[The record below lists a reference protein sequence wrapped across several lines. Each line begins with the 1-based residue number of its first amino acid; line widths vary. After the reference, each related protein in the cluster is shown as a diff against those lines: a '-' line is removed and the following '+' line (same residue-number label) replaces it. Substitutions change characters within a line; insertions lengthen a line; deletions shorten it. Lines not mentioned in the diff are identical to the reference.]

1 MFLSFIFFIIFIFN
15 NIYGNSVE
23 RIGVQ
28 NNIFASG
35 TGQSKGTYTFLA
47 GSSSG
52 NMFGHDVFFDYLD
65 CGTGNKYGYHV
76 IIPSIT
82 CGIHYGVFS
91 VVEKSNSYAG
101 YFLGRTA
108 IGTDAA
114 NTYILPL
121 SRGTAGQIMQTDGS
135 GNVTWQSASTALGS
149 NFWGT
154 SGNSGTNATTN
165 FIGTTDNQ
173 DLVFKRNNINS
184 GAIRLTNSTYGVESG
199 INITT
204 AGRNTA
210 IGSNSL
216 HSNVSAS
223 YSTALGANAFYS
235 GNFSNSVAIGDASVI
250 SANNQIRMGDAGVT
264 SIGGF
269 ANWTNVSD
277 KRFKKNVQENVPGL
291 SFITKLKPVTY
302 SLDLDAIHGYLK
314 TPDNIR
320 KPETETEKKQE
331 IQTGFIAQDV
341 EKAANELG
349 FEFSG
354 VDKPKNNQDYYGL
367 RYAEFVVPLVKAVQ
381 EQQQIIEQQQV
392 KINSLEE
399 RLAKIEALL
408 NKQ

>member
-1 MFLSFIFFIIFIFN
+1 MHGKII
-15 NIYGNSVE
+15 
-23 RIGVQ
+23 
-28 NNIFASG
+28 
-35 TGQSKGTYTFLA
+35 
-47 GSSSG
+47 
-52 NMFGHDVFFDYLD
+52 
-65 CGTGNKYGYHV
+65 
-76 IIPSIT
+76 
-82 CGIHYGVFS
+82 
-91 VVEKSNSYAG
+91 
-101 YFLGRTA
+101 
-108 IGTDAA
+108 
-114 NTYILPL
+114 
-121 SRGTAGQIMQTDGS
+121 
-135 GNVTWQSASTALGS
+135 
-149 NFWGT
+149 
-154 SGNSGTNATTN
+154 
-165 FIGTTDNQ
+165 
-173 DLVFKRNNINS
+173 
-184 GAIRLTNSTYGVESG
+184 
-199 INITT
+199 
-204 AGRNTA
+204 
-210 IGSNSL
+210 
-216 HSNVSAS
+216 
-223 YSTALGANAFYS
+223 
-235 GNFSNSVAIGDASVI
+235 
-250 SANNQIRMGDAGVT
+250 
-264 SIGGF
+264 

-392 KINSLEE
+392 KINSLEK